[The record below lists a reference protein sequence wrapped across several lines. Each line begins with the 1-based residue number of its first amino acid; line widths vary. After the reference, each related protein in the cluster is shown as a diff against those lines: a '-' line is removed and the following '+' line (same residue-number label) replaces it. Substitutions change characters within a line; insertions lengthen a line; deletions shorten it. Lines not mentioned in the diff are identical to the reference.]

1 VTHSILI
8 ALYVIGGGLEVAGLF
23 TTVQAFL
30 RDNKD
35 GTADF
40 VAPTGWTRARGPVLI
55 TAGII
60 VGLAGNIA
68 SLYPHS

>member
-1 VTHSILI
+1 VPHSILI
-8 ALYVIGGGLEVAGLF
+8 ALSVIGGGLEVAGLF
-23 TTVQAFL
+23 TTVESFL

-35 GTADF
+35 GTAEF
-40 VAPTGWTRARGPVLI
+40 VAPTGWSRARGPLLI

-60 VGLAGNIA
+60 VGIVGNIA